1 LSIVNYN
8 HGKFFGP
15 VQVYSGYIFI
25 LFGFIAVTYSL
36 TSLFLLI
43 PGTFMAFTYSGTII
57 DTDKKR
63 IRPYTNISGLIR
75 TGKWIDVS
83 VFTRFCIQKTTKKYS
98 SYSRGSVRFDMDITT
113 VNLLIQNHKGTR
125 KVVINRYSG
134 FEEAQKEKEKLSE
147 ILLPEINNVNI

>member
-1 LSIVNYN
+1 
-8 HGKFFGP
+8 
-15 VQVYSGYIFI
+15 
-25 LFGFIAVTYSL
+25 
-36 TSLFLLI
+36 
-43 PGTFMAFTYSGTII
+43 MAFTYSGTII